1 MLKEKL
7 TKEKIWFGL
16 FLISVVL
23 NILVIYTFAS
33 NRKVIEATNNFN
45 ELVERYPLLSKRVLH
60 EFPQDILINFLDLRK
75 ELRNQVDPYGDSFGF
90 YFEYLPTG
98 TTIGVNEKQEF
109 HAASLFKVPVIMAYY
124 RLKERLQIKN
134 DPEVEIRE
142 EHIDDDFGTLYQKG
156 VGHKIKI
163 SEAIR
168 LALEESDNTAARVV
182 ATNVQETDFRD
193 VYNGIDIELVTDEEG
208 AIMTA
213 KNYSSILKSLY
224 FSAVLS
230 KDSSQEILKYLSQ
243 SNFNDKLTA
252 GVPPEITVSHKI
264 GDFVDKKT
272 GDKAYMD
279 CGIVYLPR
287 RPYLLCMVSETD
299 EAVADERMS
308 KLSKTIYEYVSKVK

>member
-23 NILVIYTFAS
+23 NAVVIFTFYS
-33 NRKVIEATNNFN
+33 NRKVIDAANNFN
-45 ELVERYPLLSKRVLH
+45 EQVERYPLLSKRVLN
-60 EFPQDILINFLDLRK
+60 EYPQDLLINFLDLRK
-75 ELRNQVDPYGDSFGF
+75 DLRKQVEPYGESFGF

-98 TTIGVNEKQEF
+98 TTIGVNEKNEF
-109 HAASLFKVPVIMAYY
+109 HAASLFKVPVIMAYF

-134 DPEVEIRE
+134 DPEVEIKPE
-142 EHIDDDFGTLYQKG
+142 DIDDDFGTLYQKG
-156 VGHKIKI
+156 PGHKIKI

-182 ATNVQETDFRD
+182 ATNVQEKDFND
-193 VYNGIDIELVTDEEG
+193 VYNGIDIELIADDEG
-208 AIMTA
+208 AIMTT

-252 GVPPEITVSHKI
+252 GIPTDIKVSHKI

-272 GDKAYMD
+272 GEKAYMD
-279 CGIVYLPR
+279 CGIVYIPR
-287 RPYLLCMVSETD
+287 RPYLLCMVSETE
-299 EAVADERMS
+299 EAIADERMS
-308 KLSKTIYEYVSKVK
+308 NLSKTIYEYVSKVK